1 MNFPGKFEQD
11 SSLSHFSMHA
21 DLGSFSLD
29 GHANTVTIPNGHLLF
44 SGDYERS
51 GLDLIVSDHDHRVV
65 IHDYFRGEKRP
76 TLVSPEGAPLDP
88 KVIEALTGHDAYAQ
102 AAGTAPAAK
111 VVGHVVKM
119 TGSASIVRN
128 GVTID
133 ANNGDTVYQS
143 DVVQTG
149 SGSTLG
155 LVLIDGTTFNLTAN
169 ARMML
174 NDLTYDGTSTSLL
187 TLVTASASNTSLF
200 TLVQGAASFVAG
212 QVAKTGDM
220 KVATPVAV
228 IGIRGTAVILDIS
241 STDGKVSISVVDQQ
255 DGQIHAVQV
264 FNSVPVAGQPG
275 VWTSGDLIGTVTSN
289 GPALTV
295 APAANFQVVVQE
307 SNKTTAQVA
316 QEFSTFQQVLTTYD
330 LGKQLAPNTPP
341 PSDGK
346 RGDANP
352 QSTTK
357 FAGSSTPP
365 IELTSTQLITTA
377 SAQHLDANT
386 ETAIAVTG
394 SSSVSVTPTQSLS
407 LLQVPIVQVPPTTVA
422 ITSPAAVGNII
433 NQSDVAAGF
442 IISGTATAGNS
453 AVNGQTATIAIID
466 SSNVVKYTY
475 TTTVTNGA
483 WSVNVTAAQAQALPD
498 GSYIIKATVSDAVGN
513 TATTVT
519 QAITVD
525 AVPPAVAIVTIE
537 GGDNIINAAEAAGGV
552 QISGTAEIGSTLAV
566 NGSAVTVD
574 GTGHWTTAVTPAGQG
589 ALVVTAVATDA
600 AGNSSSTS
608 TTLTVD
614 TIAPPVATPVT
625 LVAGTEDTAYTI
637 TAATLLAGATD
648 VDGPS
653 LSITSVNVA
662 SGGGNLVNN
671 GNGTW
676 SYTPAVNYNGPVS
689 FSYTA
694 SDGSLRSSSTASVT
708 LAAVNDA
715 PVATPVTL
723 AAGTE
728 DTAYTI
734 TAATLLAGVS
744 DVDGP
749 SLSITAVSVASGGG
763 SLVNN
768 GNGTW
773 SYKPAANYNGPVS
786 FNYTASDGSLS
797 ANSTASLTLAAVNDA
812 PVATPVALVAG
823 TEDTAYTITAATLL
837 AGVSDVDGPSLSI
850 TAVSVASGGGSL
862 VNNGNGTWS
871 YTPAANYNGPVSFN
885 YTASDGSLSANSTA
899 SLTLAAVNDAPV
911 ATPVALAAGTEDTAY
926 TITAATLLAGVS
938 DVD

>member
-21 DLGSFSLD
+21 DLGSFALG
-29 GHANTVTIPNGHLLF
+29 GHANTVTVPNGHLLF

-51 GLDLIVSDHDHRVV
+51 GLDLIVSDQDHRVV
-65 IHDYFRGEKRP
+65 IHDYFRGEQRP

-88 KVIEALTGHDAYAQ
+88 KVIEALTGHNAYAQ

-111 VVGHVVKM
+111 VVGHVVKT
-119 TGSASIVRN
+119 TGSASVVRN

-133 ANNGDTVYQS
+133 VNNGDTVYQN

-155 LVLIDGTTFNLTAN
+155 LVLIDGATFNLTAN

-187 TLVTASASNTSLF
+187 TLVAASASNTSLF

-241 STDGKVSISVVDQQ
+241 STDGKVSISVVNQQ
-255 DGQIHAVQV
+255 DGQTHDVQV
-264 FNSVPVAGQPG
+264 FKCVPVVAGQPG
-275 VWTSGDLIGTVTSN
+275 VCASGDLIGTVTSN

-295 APAANFQVVVQE
+295 TPAANFQVVVQE
-307 SNKTTAQVA
+307 SNKTIAQVA

-365 IELTSTQLITTA
+365 IESTSTQLITTA
-377 SAQHLDANT
+377 SVQHLDANT
-386 ETAIAVTG
+386 ETTIVVTG

-407 LLQVPIVQVPPTTVA
+407 LLQVPIALPPTTVA

-433 NQSDVAAGF
+433 NQSEVAAGF
-442 IISGTATAGNS
+442 TISGTATAGS
-453 AVNGQTATIAIID
+453 MLVNGQTATITIVD

-475 TTTVTNGA
+475 TTIVANGA
-483 WSVNVTAAQAQALPD
+483 WSVIVPAAQAQALAD
-498 GSYIIKATVSDAVGN
+498 GDYIIKATVSDAVGN

-525 AVPPAVAIVTIE
+525 TVPPAVAIVTIE
-537 GGDNIINAAEAAGGV
+537 GGDNIINAAEAAGGI

-589 ALVVTAVATDA
+589 ALVVTAVAADA
-600 AGNSSSTS
+600 AGNSSTTS

-614 TIAPPVATPVT
+614 TIAPAVAITTIEGGDNLINAAEAAGGIQVSGTAEIGSTLAVNGTAVTVDGTGHWTTSVTPAGQGALVVT
-625 LVAGTEDTAYTI
+625 AV
-637 TAATLLAGATD
+637 ATD
-648 VDGPS
+648 V
-653 LSITSVNVA
+653 
-662 SGGGNLVNN
+662 
-671 GNGTW
+671 
-676 SYTPAVNYNGPVS
+676 
-689 FSYTA
+689 
-694 SDGSLRSSSTASVT
+694 
-708 LAAVNDA
+708 
-715 PVATPVTL
+715 
-723 AAGTE
+723 AG
-728 DTAYTI
+728 
-734 TAATLLAGVS
+734 
-744 DVDGP
+744 
-749 SLSITAVSVASGGG
+749 
-763 SLVNN
+763 
-768 GNGTW
+768 
-773 SYKPAANYNGPVS
+773 
-786 FNYTASDGSLS
+786 
-797 ANSTASLTLAAVNDA
+797 NSTSTSTTLTLDTIA
-812 PVATPVALVAG
+812 P
-823 TEDTAYTITAATLL
+823 
-837 AGVSDVDGPSLSI
+837 
-850 TAVSVASGGGSL
+850 
-862 VNNGNGTWS
+862 
-871 YTPAANYNGPVSFN
+871 
-885 YTASDGSLSANSTA
+885 
-899 SLTLAAVNDAPV
+899 
-911 ATPVALAAGTEDTAY
+911 
-926 TITAATLLAGVS
+926 
-938 DVD
+938 